1 MPAAPTP
8 SVPGCPG
15 KLPAPVGREDGK
27 GMASRSGKFERLA
40 RKVGS
45 RRLAGW
51 ITTHNPKVR
60 ARAQATRKRNAA
72 KKRRRR

>member
-1 MPAAPTP
+1 M
-8 SVPGCPG
+8 S
-15 KLPAPVGREDGK
+15 
-27 GMASRSGKFERLA
+27 SRKFNQLA

-45 RRLAGW
+45 KRLAGW

-72 KKRRRR
+72 KRRVTRKRRRR